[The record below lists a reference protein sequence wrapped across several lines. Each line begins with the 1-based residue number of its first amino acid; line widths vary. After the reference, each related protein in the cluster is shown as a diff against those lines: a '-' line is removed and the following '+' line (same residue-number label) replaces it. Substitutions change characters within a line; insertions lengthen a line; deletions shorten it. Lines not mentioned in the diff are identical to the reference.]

1 MDPSEK
7 EKFLSA
13 LDEDTRNFYDDILN
27 ERASFD
33 GFSAFASM
41 QDHLVNTS
49 FNDLND
55 AQFSQFTDWAMSESL
70 KVLLPLIMVGM
81 FKGMDL
87 TLRYNDARFL

>member
-1 MDPSEK
+1 
-7 EKFLSA
+7 
-13 LDEDTRNFYDDILN
+13 
-27 ERASFD
+27 
-33 GFSAFASM
+33 M

-87 TLRYNDARFL
+87 TPQIQ